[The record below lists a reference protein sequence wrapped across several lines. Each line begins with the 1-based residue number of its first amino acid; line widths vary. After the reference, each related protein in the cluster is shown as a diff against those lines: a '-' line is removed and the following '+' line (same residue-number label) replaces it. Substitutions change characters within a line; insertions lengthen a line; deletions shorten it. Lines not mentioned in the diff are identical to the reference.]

1 MPKTCTE
8 CHRVLDRENR
18 DEARALTIEYEATMA
33 AMEAVLHHYRI
44 LALRLEQLVADA
56 DESAAT

>member
-1 MPKTCTE
+1 MPKTCPE
-8 CHRVLDRENR
+8 CHRVTDDRA
-18 DEARALTIEYEATMA
+18 EARVLTIEYEATMA

>member
-1 MPKTCTE
+1 MPKTCAE

-18 DEARALTIEYEATMA
+18 DEARVLTIEYEAAMA

-44 LALRLEQLVADA
+44 LALRLERLLAAADA
-56 DESAAT
+56 SDVD